1 MKKIV
6 DIMNKNLVTVEAG
19 TSFEEVLKLMKEKR
33 IGRIPVMENGK
44 LIGVVTRND
53 ILVKQEKAPL
63 PPVLAVWDL
72 LITLPENKEFKEKY
86 NKITG
91 TTAK

>member
-1 MKKIV
+1 MKKII
-6 DIMNKNLVTVEAG
+6 DIMNKDLVTVEAN

-33 IGRIPVMENGK
+33 IGRIPVLENGA

-63 PPVLAVWDL
+63 PP
-72 LITLPENKEFKEKY
+72 I
-86 NKITG
+86 
-91 TTAK
+91 